1 MSALYRILA
10 QLVERGAEGVAGRI
24 DTLYALG
31 RLSTEEYQALVDKL
45 GAGATG

>member
-31 RLSTEEYQALVDKL
+31 RLSNEEYRALADML
-45 GAGATG
+45 GAGVTE

>member
-10 QLVERGAEGVAGRI
+10 QLVERGAEGVSGRI

-31 RLSTEEYQALVDKL
+31 RLTTEEYQALVDKL
-45 GAGATG
+45 GADAAE